1 MAYWTMYLPVYN
13 LVYFTSGTIKKLS
26 TPKFRYQPPTM
37 LVLVSHKNIATLSG
51 GPIFERSNS
60 LC

>member
-1 MAYWTMYLPVYN
+1 MHLPVYN

-26 TPKFRYQPPTM
+26 TPQFRHQPLFI
-37 LVLVSHKNIATLSG
+37 LVLLSSKKIATLSG